1 MEKFILDTN
10 IFFNMAPGV
19 GLGKKTEEVVK
30 KLTGLIP
37 QLKGRAEFYMPPRI
51 VDEFLSFFENKNQPF
66 IKDFLSA
73 VIIKSPTVATNNFPA
88 SVFYRLVDEIRQR
101 SYRGLALGE
110 EEIKKAGQLLTGKE
124 SLSKKDFEMTI
135 GPVVKNFRERYR
147 QATRVGFLDSLA
159 DLDLIVLAKELN
171 GTLITTDEGIIVWAR
186 LFGVKEMPAEV
197 WQRRLD
203 SLLHQE

>member
-1 MEKFILDTN
+1 MDTN
-10 IFFNMAPGV
+10 VFFNMAPGV

-30 KLTGLIP
+30 RLTGLIP

-66 IKDFLSA
+66 IKNFLAA
-73 VIIKSPTVATNNFPA
+73 VIIKSPTVDNNNFPT

-110 EEIKKAGQLLTGKE
+110 EEIKKAGQLLMGKE
-124 SLSKKDFEMTI
+124 NLSKKDFEMTI

-197 WQRRLD
+197 WQRRLN

>member
-1 MEKFILDTN
+1 LDTN
-10 IFFNMAPGV
+10 VFFNMAPGV

-30 KLTGLIP
+30 RLTGLIP

-66 IKDFLSA
+66 IKNFLAA
-73 VIIKSPTVATNNFPA
+73 VIIKSPTVDNNNFPT

-110 EEIKKAGQLLTGKE
+110 EEIKKAGQLLMGKE
-124 SLSKKDFEMTI
+124 NLSKKDFEMTI

-197 WQRRLD
+197 WQRRLN

>member
-1 MEKFILDTN
+1 MDTN
-10 IFFNMAPGV
+10 VFFNMAPGV

-30 KLTGLIP
+30 KITTLIP
-37 QLKGRAEFYMPPRI
+37 RLKGRAEFYMPPRV
-51 VDEFLSFFENKNQPF
+51 VDEFLSFFDDKNQPF

-73 VIIKSPTVATNNFPA
+73 VTIKSPTVGTNSFSA

-101 SYRGLALGE
+101 SYRGLELGE
-110 EEIKKAGQLLTGKE
+110 EEIKKAGQLLMGKE
-124 SLSKKDFEMTI
+124 NLNKKDFEMTI

-159 DLDLIVLAKELN
+159 DLDLIVLARELN
-171 GTLITTDEGIIVWAR
+171 ATLITTDEGIIAWAR

-203 SLLHQE
+203 SLLRQE

>member
-10 IFFNMAPGV
+10 VFFNMAPGV

-30 KLTGLIP
+30 RLTGLIP

-66 IKDFLSA
+66 IKNFLAA
-73 VIIKSPTVATNNFPA
+73 VIIKSPTVDNNNFPT

-110 EEIKKAGQLLTGKE
+110 EEIKKAGQLLMGKE
-124 SLSKKDFEMTI
+124 NLSKKDFEMTI

-197 WQRRLD
+197 WQRRLN